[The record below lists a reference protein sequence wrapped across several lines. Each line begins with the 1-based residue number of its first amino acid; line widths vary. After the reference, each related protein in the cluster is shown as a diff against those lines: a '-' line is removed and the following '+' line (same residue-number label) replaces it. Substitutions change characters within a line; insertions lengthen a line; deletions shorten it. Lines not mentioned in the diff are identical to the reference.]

1 MEALYLVEVDLANI
15 LIPILSLVV
24 STLVTTVVGILIKRS
39 FDKFFNKKEQE
50 EEEKK
55 NNEKKLKDFEISKER
70 EERKN
75 DMKEAI
81 EEAVEPIKQDL
92 AIIKKGTQAGL
103 RHDLGLIADEWLVK
117 GYCPR
122 NVKVDF
128 ENLYNQYHQL
138 GKNGVMDNTREAI
151 LALPESKPRTKSTTK
166 SSTKPKK
173 TTKKTTL
180 DE

>member
-24 STLVTTVVGILIKRS
+24 STLVTTVIGILIKRS

-55 NNEKKLKDFEISKER
+55 NNEKKLKDFEVSKER
-70 EERKN
+70 EERKK

-92 AIIKKGTQAGL
+92 YILKKGTQAGL
-103 RHDLGLIADEWLVK
+103 RHDLCLIADEWLIK

-138 GKNGVMDNTREAI
+138 GKNGVMDNTYQSI
-151 LALPESKPRTKSTTK
+151 LALPESKPKTPRTKS
-166 SSTKPKK
+166 SPKK

>member
-1 MEALYLVEVDLANI
+1 MEALSTNI

-24 STLVTTVVGILIKRS
+24 STLVTTVVGIFIKRS
-39 FDKFFNKKEQE
+39 FDKFFSKKEQQE
-50 EEEKK
+50 EERK
-55 NNEKKLKDFEISKER
+55 NNEEKLRCFEVGEER
-70 EERKN
+70 EERKK
-75 DMKEAI
+75 DMREAI

-103 RHDLGLIADEWLVK
+103 RHDLHLIADEWLIK

-138 GKNGVMDNTREAI
+138 GKNGVMDNTYQAI
-151 LALPESKPRTKSTTK
+151 LALPESKPRTRSTTK